1 MILSWNTT
9 KRCNLY
15 CKHCYR
21 ESDEN
26 PALNELTTE
35 EGYKLI
41 DEISRTKAFK
51 ILILSGGEPLIRED
65 LEDLARHAK
74 KRGLIPVLGTNGTLI
89 TKQRAKAL
97 KEAGVAAVGISLDSV
112 CPEKHNVFRQTPEA
126 FKKAILGIKNAR
138 EAGIR
143 VQINPT
149 ITKDNVGEIEELI
162 EMAEGLD
169 AGAVHP
175 FFLVEAGRGKCM
187 TENAL
192 SNEEYFKAL
201 ESILALQTSS
211 QVELKP
217 TCAPQFMSLAKSM
230 GLKTRF
236 TRGCLAGTS
245 YCCILPSGQVHVCPY
260 LPIEAGHVR
269 ENGFDEIWKESDV
282 FVKLRKQSNYKGA
295 CGSCQDHS
303 ICGGCRARAYYNTG
317 DYMKADP
324 MSDHC
329 YKKEEGL
336 NES

>member
-9 KRCNLY
+9 KKCNLY

-26 PALNELTTE
+26 PALNELSTQ

-41 DEISRTKAFK
+41 DEISRTQAFK
-51 ILILSGGEPLIRED
+51 ILILSGGEPLVRQD

-89 TKQRAKAL
+89 TKERARTL
-97 KEAGVAAVGISLDSV
+97 KEAGVAAVGISLDSI
-112 CPEKHNVFRQTPEA
+112 CPQKHNEFRQTPGA
-126 FKKAILGIKNAR
+126 FEKAIVGIKNAR

-149 ITKDNVGEIEELI
+149 ITRDNVEEIEDLI
-162 EMAEGLD
+162 EMAQGLG

-192 SNEEYFKAL
+192 SDEEYFRAL
-201 ESILALQTSS
+201 RKIMELQTNS

-217 TCAPQFMSLAKSM
+217 TCAPQFMSLAKAM
-230 GLKTRF
+230 GVKTRF

-269 ENGFDEIWKESDV
+269 EKAFDAIWTESEV
-282 FVKLRKQSNYKGA
+282 FNKLRSQSNYQGQ
-295 CGSCQDHS
+295 CGTCQDHD
-303 ICGGCRARAYYNTG
+303 ICGGCRARAHYKTG

-329 YKKEEGL
+329 FKV
-336 NES
+336 